1 MRRPILGR
9 VQQASSTRTHA
20 TVVPQYNH
28 RSIKVGILLKRD
40 PIITPPPDEFSYA
53 YLNYRHTL
61 ENAHSRPFPY
71 EFYFKRGSLQEQRWL
86 DAIGKDGQ
94 PHSASSDA
102 LDTFRQHELN
112 NIKVAPA
119 RTIADQN
126 NDTMSLDRALDR
138 TLYLLVYGDRRW
150 RLPEGSLQADELLH
164 QAASR
169 ELETQCGN
177 SLETWF
183 VGSIPVGHLTRSSP
197 SSTETVFYIKAH
209 ILAGQIHDK
218 SQYAWLTKEE
228 ILAKLDATD
237 ASQVSDMLSTRH
249 VQLGR
254 IYHLAR
260 YLKSSP
266 DFTVPVFKHQ
276 SKIKMAK
283 ALYVFEKNSEISEAL
298 NAWVSGLSEAAIA
311 KSGRFTVAVSGGSLP
326 SILGAKLATNSSV
339 DWSTWHVFFADE
351 RCVRHDSPDS
361 NYDLARKH
369 LFSKVPIPASN
380 IHPINEALIS
390 DPEAAADDYART
402 LNSLFFAASGSNTT
416 KQLLDE
422 HSRIVSS
429 LSDSPKPPPTRITL
443 TYPVV
448 NAASTVAFVAT
459 GESKAAALHKIFDE
473 DEPLPSGRVKPG
485 SGELY
490 WFLDK
495 PAVKSLLAKTDKFKL

>member
-1 MRRPILGR
+1 MMRRPILGR

-237 ASQVSDMLSTRH
+237 ASQTRPA
-249 VQLGR
+249 GAN
-254 IYHLAR
+254 I
-260 YLKSSP
+260 SSCE
-266 DFTVPVFKHQ
+266 
-276 SKIKMAK
+276 MAK

-311 KSGRFTVAVSGGSLP
+311 KSA
-326 SILGAKLATNSSV
+326 
-339 DWSTWHVFFADE
+339 STGLH
-351 RCVRHDSPDS
+351 
-361 NYDLARKH
+361 ARKH